1 MSQPIWQTP
10 AGSLGTVPQGVYYR
24 NQLNAV
30 DPELGTV
37 TYQAIAGTLPDGI
50 QFSVNGLLAGV
61 LAGVPTAEGKIKDTE
76 DKFTVR
82 AYSNSIPPRIADRTF
97 SLTVTGNFVPV
108 WITPVGQIA
117 SYYTSQEVNFQFEF
131 IDTNPNVIVQLA
143 AGSLPGGLRL
153 SPAGLLTGYV
163 QPPVDI
169 DSPAGYEETPQDT
182 KPYDFIVSAQS
193 TNYQFSLEI
202 TDGVNSSLRTFTIFV
217 YNRQQLTADD
227 TIFTADN
234 TFITA
239 DETTEQ
245 APFITNSDPSDL
257 GLYRSDN
264 YYAYQFIGENYTGM
278 PITYALSATQGTATP
293 PGLALDPNTG
303 WLYGYIPNQGATET
317 SYAFNIAVY
326 QTEFVGT
333 SISVT
338 ATTTGTN
345 YITCNSTEQIG
356 VGQPIVF
363 TGTAFGGIIAD
374 PQTVYYVYAVISATQ
389 FQITTTPTSATPVPL
404 STAAGTMAA
413 NLVVASRPYPFDLTI
428 TGPVDNQVVWLTAS
442 DLGTIVNGSTS
453 ILSVVAEA
461 NDGTPLHYRLKSGA
475 YNQLPQGLELLPS
488 GDIVGRVSFDTFAL
502 DLGATTF
509 DKSIVLNRNISSLG
523 TTFDSTFIFTI
534 NAFDPLNPNV
544 ISVFKTFTVKV
555 FREYNR
561 PYQNLYIKAMPPQ
574 ADRAVVADLLADTDI
589 FVPAYIYRPTD
600 PNFGKSKGVNY
611 IHAYGLAP
619 DTLDRYVESL
629 YLNHYW
635 KNLILGEI
643 STARAVDPITGE
655 VIYEVIYS
663 KIIDTLVNNA
673 GQSVSKIV
681 TLPYAIDNPA
691 ISADPITSVY
701 PNSLVN
707 MRDQVIDLVGQIS
720 TTLPLWMTSKQSD
733 GRVLGF
739 TPAWVMCYTT
749 PGRSNEIAYLL
760 NTQFTGSLNQIDFK
774 VDRYELDRSLSKNWD
789 TDTQRWTPTANMTTF
804 DKFNTGGS
812 IFIGTVDF
820 GATLAFSDVQGRT
833 RGYINDLGG
842 LDGVAFLTTGQTVI
856 FTKQQ
861 NFDGPPGSS
870 YATADDA
877 FQNPIYPFDSYGF
890 DQAPSTFDESV
901 TVPGGDT
908 LVCTQTSSIDNS
920 VTCDTTA
927 QLAVGQQIVFDSDVI
942 GGIVQ
947 DQTYYVL
954 QILSGISFSI
964 SATEGS
970 TTPVP
975 LTTDSGS
982 MSATP
987 ANQRMAIY
995 TINVDPISNIVSLT
1009 FTTQTEPLNYVQITR
1024 GQFYRSA
1031 FLFYPTSVA
1040 PGFTRIAW
1048 LPLPTVVTTETIF
1061 DKNSL
1066 QFVEPVDMYIPEG
1079 SVDGNDVYDKY
1090 LVFPKSNIL
1099 V

>member
-1 MSQPIWQTP
+1 MAQPIWQTP

-30 DPELGTV
+30 DPDLGTV
-37 TYQAIAGTLPDGI
+37 TYRAIAGTLPDGI
-50 QFSVNGLLAGV
+50 QFLPNGVLAGV
-61 LAGVPTAEGKIKDTE
+61 LAGVPTAEGQIKDTE

-97 SLTVTGNFVPV
+97 SLTVTGNYVPIWV
-108 WITPVGQIA
+108 TPAGQVA

-143 AGSLPGGLRL
+143 AGTLPGGLRL
-153 SPAGLLTGYV
+153 SSTGLLTGYV

-169 DSPAGYEETPQDT
+169 DTPAGYEETPQDT
-182 KPYDFIVSAQS
+182 EPYDFIVSAQS

-245 APFITNSDPSDL
+245 APFITNSDPANL
-257 GLYRSDN
+257 GSYRSDN
-264 YYAYQFIGENYTGM
+264 YFAYQFIGENYTGV
-278 PITYALSATQGTATP
+278 PITYALSATQGTPTP
-293 PGLALDPNTG
+293 PGLVLDPNTG

-317 SYAFNIAVY
+317 DYNFNIVVY

-333 SISVT
+333 PISVT
-338 ATTTGTN
+338 ATATGTN
-345 YITCNSTEQIG
+345 YITCNSTEQLG

-363 TGTAFGGIIAD
+363 TGTAFGGITAD
-374 PQTVYYVYAVISATQ
+374 PQTVYYVYAVISTTR
-389 FQITTTPTSATPVPL
+389 FQITTTPTSTTPVPL
-404 STAAGTMAA
+404 STATGTMSA
-413 NLVVASRPYPFDLTI
+413 NLVVASRPYSFALTI
-428 TGPVDNQVVWLTAS
+428 TGPVDNQVTWITDT
-442 DLGTIVNGSTS
+442 DLGTIINGSTS
-453 ILSVVAEA
+453 ILSIVAEA

-523 TTFDSTFIFTI
+523 TTFDSTFVFTV
-534 NAFDPLNPNV
+534 NAYDPLNPNE
-544 ISVFKTFTVKV
+544 ISVFKTFTVKIY
-555 FREYNR
+555 REFNK

-574 ADRAVVADLLADTDI
+574 VDRTVISGLLADTDI
-589 FVPAYIYRPTD
+589 FVPDYIYRPTD

-635 KNLILGEI
+635 KNLVLGEI
-643 STARAVDPITGE
+643 NTARAVDPVTGE
-655 VIYEVIYS
+655 VIYEVVYS
-663 KIIDTLVNNA
+663 KIIDNLVNNA

-691 ISADPITSVY
+691 ISEDPITSVY
-701 PNSLVN
+701 PNSLIN
-707 MRDQVIDLVGQIS
+707 MRDQVIDVVGQIS
-720 TTLPLWMTSKQSD
+720 NLLPLWMTSKQSD

-739 TPAWVMCYTT
+739 TPAWVICYTV
-749 PGRSNEIAYLL
+749 PGRSDEVAYFL
-760 NTQFTGSLNQIDFK
+760 NTQFTGNLNQIDFK

-789 TDTQRWTPTANMTTF
+789 TDTQNWTPTANMTTF
-804 DKFNTGGS
+804 DKFNTGGRN
-812 IFIGTVDF
+812 FIGTVDF
-820 GATLAFSDVQGRT
+820 GATLAFSDVQGHT
-833 RGYINDLGG
+833 RDYINSLGG
-842 LDGVAFLTTGQTVI
+842 LDGVAYLTDGQTVI
-856 FTKQQ
+856 FAKQEDY
-861 NFDGPPGSS
+861 DGPPGSN
-870 YATADDA
+870 YATTDDA
-877 FQNPIYPFDSYGF
+877 WQNPVYPFDSYGF
-890 DQAPSTFDESV
+890 DQSPSTFDQSV
-901 TVPGGDT
+901 TVPGGNT
-908 LVCTQTSSIDNS
+908 LVCTQTSSIYNS
-920 VTCDTTA
+920 ITCDTTA
-927 QLAVGQQIVFDSDVI
+927 NIVVGQEIVFDSGVI

-954 QILSGISFSI
+954 EILSGISFSI
-964 SATEGS
+964 TATSGG
-970 TTPVP
+970 TTPVT
-975 LTTDSGS
+975 LSTDSGT
-982 MSATP
+982 MSATS
-987 ANQRMAIY
+987 ADQRMAIY
-995 TINVDPISNIVSLT
+995 TISVNPVSNIVTLT
-1009 FTTQTEPLNYVQITR
+1009 FTAQTHPMDYVQITR

-1031 FLFYPTSVA
+1031 FLYYPTSVA
-1040 PGFTRIAW
+1040 PGLTRINW
-1048 LPLPTVVTTETIF
+1048 QPLPTVVTSETIF
-1061 DKNSL
+1061 DENSL
-1066 QFVEPVDMYIPEG
+1066 QFVEPVDMYIPDS
-1079 SVDGNDVYDKY
+1079 SVDGSDLYDKY